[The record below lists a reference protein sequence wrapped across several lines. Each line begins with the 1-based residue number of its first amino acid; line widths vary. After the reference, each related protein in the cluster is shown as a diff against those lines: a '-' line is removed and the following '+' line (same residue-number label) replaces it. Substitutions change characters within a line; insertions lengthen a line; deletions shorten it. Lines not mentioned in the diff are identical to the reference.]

1 MSTTNI
7 IIPERTNDAAA
18 LGLSSFIHALF
29 ELECYAVARLV
40 AKENKPPLM
49 VLLCPSIEPDYECL
63 LEVQLPFAEDVR
75 TYRFPPL
82 DKVITVSGKVVT
94 EHRNL
99 PNDDLLNAM
108 SKYVDSM
115 ELVDEDEDG
124 CVNLVCESWVWT
136 DIFRRPVETFPI
148 EDAFSPVLHRIDSA
162 IRFRATQPN
171 EPLPPPADILTK
183 FSQPPENAVQRAK
196 KYLNRLADAAD
207 VKKGQLLIVPLS
219 MHMLTILQYHPR

>member
-7 IIPERTNDAAA
+7 LIAQRANDTASLA
-18 LGLSSFIHALF
+18 LSSFIHALF

-49 VLLCPSIEPDYECL
+49 VLLAPSIEPDYECL
-63 LEVQLPFAEDVR
+63 LEVQIPFAEDIR

-99 PNDDLLNAM
+99 PNDDLVNAM

-115 ELVDEDEDG
+115 ELVDHDEEG
-124 CVNLVCESWVWT
+124 
-136 DIFRRPVETFPI
+136 FVE
-148 EDAFSPVLHRIDSA
+148 
-162 IRFRATQPN
+162 
-171 EPLPPPADILTK
+171 LT
-183 FSQPPENAVQRAK
+183 E
-196 KYLNRLADAAD
+196 Y
-207 VKKGQLLIVPLS
+207 
-219 MHMLTILQYHPR
+219 

>member
-7 IIPERTNDAAA
+7 LIAQRANDTASLA
-18 LGLSSFIHALF
+18 LSSFIHALF

-49 VLLCPSIEPDYECL
+49 VLLAPSIEPDYECL
-63 LEVQLPFAEDVR
+63 LEVQIPFAEDIR

-99 PNDDLLNAM
+99 PNDDLANAM

-115 ELVDEDEDG
+115 ELVDHDEEG
-124 CVNLVCESWVWT
+124 
-136 DIFRRPVETFPI
+136 FVE
-148 EDAFSPVLHRIDSA
+148 
-162 IRFRATQPN
+162 
-171 EPLPPPADILTK
+171 LT
-183 FSQPPENAVQRAK
+183 E
-196 KYLNRLADAAD
+196 Y
-207 VKKGQLLIVPLS
+207 
-219 MHMLTILQYHPR
+219 